1 MCTIMRLPDALYNWQ
16 AILVRVC
23 CHHIIDGVGTY
34 YSSHPYVVEDSY
46 ADVCLCFSFC
56 DMERKM

>member
-1 MCTIMRLPDALYNWQ
+1 MHYLIGRQYLSEY
-16 AILVRVC
+16 C

-34 YSSHPYVVEDSY
+34 YSSHLYVVEDSY
-46 ADVCLCFSFC
+46 ADVCLCLSFC